1 MFTIATW
8 NVNSLRV
15 RLPQVIEW
23 IEQYTPDVIA
33 LQETK
38 TEDINFPA
46 SELEALGYQVIF
58 SGQKTF
64 NGVALLS
71 KYPMAD
77 AVMSLSGFDEQKRLL
92 AVTIKGIRVINVYV
106 PNGGEIPSEKY
117 SYKLAWLKKF
127 ISFVQSELKQ
137 YSKII
142 ILGDYNIAPEDRDV
156 CDPVLWEGSV
166 LVSDEERTAFLQ
178 LLTLGFTDAFR
189 ALSEEPGFSWW
200 DYRQGAFRRN
210 QGLRIDHILFSNV
223 LKDSFTRCAV
233 DIAPRKHARP
243 SDHAPVVATFSL
255 KACN

>member
-38 TEDINFPA
+38 TEDINFPV
-46 SELEALGYQVIF
+46 SELEALGYQVVF

-64 NGVALLS
+64 NGVATLS
-71 KYPMAD
+71 KHAATDPVIALPD
-77 AVMSLSGFDEQKRLL
+77 FDNTQKRLL
-92 AVTIKGIRVINVYV
+92 AVTIKGIRVINVYI

-117 SYKLAWLKKF
+117 TYKLAWLKKL

-137 YSKII
+137 HSKMI

-156 CDPVLWEGSV
+156 CDPVLFEGSV
-166 LVSDEERTAFLQ
+166 LVSDQVRHIFLQ
-178 LLTLGFTDAFR
+178 LLKLGFTDAFR
-189 ALSEEPGFSWW
+189 AFSEEPGFSWW

-210 QGLRIDHILFSNV
+210 QGLRIDHILFSNA
-223 LKDSFTRCAV
+223 LKESFMRCAV
-233 DIAPRKHARP
+233 DIAPRKHVRP

-255 KACN
+255 KGL